1 MSIKICNPFSYLGGV
16 ALKFGEKLR
25 TARKKAGMTQSEL
38 AAKAGI
44 ALKTVINY
52 ENGNT
57 YPQNRAVYDRLA
69 CILNVNAASLYNETD
84 DFIAH
89 AGEHYGKS
97 GVAQAKALVAQIGG
111 LFAGGELEQEDK
123 DAVMMA
129 LQKAYWDAKS
139 DNKKYSSR
147 SPAAHNGRKGRHS
160 GCQI

>member
-1 MSIKICNPFSYLGGV
+1 MVIVSF
-16 ALKFGEKLR
+16 FKL
-25 TARKKAGMTQSEL
+25 
-38 AAKAGI
+38 
-44 ALKTVINY
+44 
-52 ENGNT
+52 T

-89 AGEHYGKS
+89 AGEHYGKN

-160 GCQI
+160 GGQN